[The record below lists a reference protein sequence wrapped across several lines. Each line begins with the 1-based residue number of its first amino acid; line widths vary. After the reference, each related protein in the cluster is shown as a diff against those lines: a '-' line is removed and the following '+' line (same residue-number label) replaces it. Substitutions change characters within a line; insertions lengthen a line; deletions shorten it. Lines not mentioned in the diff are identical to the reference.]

1 MQTETNRTIHKKLFF
16 FVGKTCTKRLHLD
29 LCWFAFFTSHRSQ
42 VIHRLLLFVL
52 IEKITYF
59 LHFIVFAVR
68 SVPSHQCETM
78 HSYKNTN
85 NNLMYCMR
93 MRHITRFFFFLFF
106 SCLILH
112 DRHLFL
118 YHNLWG
124 LSRRKIFLMSWL
136 QTKKKM
142 WYNENALTMD
152 ARSYYT

>member
-93 MRHITRFFFFLFF
+93 MRHITRFFFFCSSLASF
-106 SCLILH
+106 SMTDIYFSIIICEVCL
-112 DRHLFL
+112 
-118 YHNLWG
+118 
-124 LSRRKIFLMSWL
+124 
-136 QTKKKM
+136 
-142 WYNENALTMD
+142 D
-152 ARSYYT
+152 ARFS